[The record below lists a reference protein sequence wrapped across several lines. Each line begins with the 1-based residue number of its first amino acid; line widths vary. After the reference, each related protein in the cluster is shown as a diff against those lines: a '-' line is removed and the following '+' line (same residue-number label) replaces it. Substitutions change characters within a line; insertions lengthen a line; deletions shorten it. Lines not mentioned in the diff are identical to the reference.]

1 MHRKPT
7 GPAPITTTG
16 RPAEPVGLPDV
27 SGACSGVALPG
38 VDVSSAGLLGWQTQP
53 LDPAGPVP
61 QHWAFAAA
69 PQQLTCSAGAQHP
82 LTVPR
87 SGPGLAEFSLNL
99 SIHRLRYACFC
110 MRLSGTVVGVLRRP
124 QFSTLTGRCGHT
136 VHGCRKPDPLLRHVP
151 TSPQVRL
158 IRNEWE

>member
-27 SGACSGVALPG
+27 SGACSGVTSPG
-38 VDVSSAGLLGWQTQP
+38 VDVSSAGLLGWQPQP

-69 PQQLTCSAGAQHP
+69 SQQLTCSAGAQHP
-82 LTVPR
+82 FD
-87 SGPGLAEFSLNL
+87 GPP
-99 SIHRLRYACFC
+99 IR
-110 MRLSGTVVGVLRRP
+110 TRRP
-124 QFSTLTGRCGHT
+124 GHPTGRA
-136 VHGCRKPDPLLRHVP
+136 
-151 TSPQVRL
+151 VRL
-158 IRNEWE
+158 VRGNLGTNTQVAIDGAGSHPGATDLRAS

>member
-1 MHRKPT
+1 VHRKPT

-69 PQQLTCSAGAQHP
+69 SQQLTCSAGAQHP

-87 SGPGLAEFSLNL
+87 SGPAWLSSLL
-99 SIHRLRYACFC
+99 IFQYIDYA
-110 MRLSGTVVGVLRRP
+110 MRAFV
-124 QFSTLTGRCGHT
+124 C
-136 VHGCRKPDPLLRHVP
+136 GCRGLWLACCGDR
-151 TSPQVRL
+151 SSAR
-158 IRNEWE
+158 

>member
-38 VDVSSAGLLGWQTQP
+38 VDVSSAGLLGWRRQP
-53 LDPAGPVP
+53 LAPASPVP

-69 PQQLTCSAGAQHP
+69 SQQLTCSAGAQHP

-87 SGPGLAEFSLNL
+87 SGPGLAGFSLNL

-136 VHGCRKPDPLLRHVP
+136 VRGCGNAG
-151 TSPQVRL
+151 TQ
-158 IRNEWE
+158 